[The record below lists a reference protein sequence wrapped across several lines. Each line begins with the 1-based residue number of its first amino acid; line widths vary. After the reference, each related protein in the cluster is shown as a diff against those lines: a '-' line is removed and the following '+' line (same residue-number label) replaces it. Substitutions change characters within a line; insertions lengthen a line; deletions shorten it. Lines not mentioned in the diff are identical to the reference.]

1 MTGLHWKSA
10 RCTEVIH
17 PYIEGTGNALER
29 HEWGKIFLREAA
41 LSEKTGLLS
50 RVFFH
55 AGMKPA
61 LSLEVQAAGTNTEI
75 ISGTSG
81 RYRVGE
87 SIGRG
92 GLGEVYRA
100 EDTQLHRLVAIKRM
114 HSEDIEAG
122 ERAEKVIQ
130 EARHLAAL
138 QHPNI
143 VTVYDVIEDRG
154 DVLVVM
160 ELLRGRTLQD
170 IVESAPLLEQDLV
183 KVMQQTLEGLIAAHA
198 LGMLH
203 RDIKPGNLMLVDLP
217 SGAFQVKILDFGLA
231 KIAPEPSSQTLDQT
245 GALLGSVYTMS
256 PEQFEGRPL
265 DVRSDL
271 YSLGCV
277 AYFALTGYYPFN
289 GKNVPEVICA
299 HLQRRMAP
307 LKTLR
312 EDLSPDLCDW
322 VSRLMATYPE
332 HRPQSAAGAL
342 EELQAVLGTKA
353 PETSAAPGAAVPVP
367 QISAPPQRRWAG
379 IGVAVAV
386 LVICGVYF
394 QQFLKPAKP
403 PAVATPAVSAVPAVP
418 VTDTAA
424 LIAQVGKPVVVE
436 GEIERT
442 GVNKAGTIRFLNF
455 LGTRRGDLTLV
466 FFAERA
472 PAEFTEDRIASYIG
486 KKVRVN
492 GMVTV
497 YDGTPQITID
507 SFSQIETL

>member
-1 MTGLHWKSA
+1 MAGLNWKSA
-10 RCTEVIH
+10 HRSEVIH
-17 PYIEGTGNALER
+17 PYIEGTGYALER
-29 HEWGKIFLREAA
+29 HKWGKIFTPL
-41 LSEKTGLLS
+41 
-50 RVFFH
+50 RVFRGGVFFFLPGTEV
-55 AGMKPA
+55 AF
-61 LSLEVQAAGTNTEI
+61 SSNVQAVGTNTEI

-81 RYRVGE
+81 RYRVGD

-92 GLGEVYRA
+92 GLGEVFRA
-100 EDTQLHRLVAIKRM
+100 EDTQLHRQVAIKRM

-160 ELLRGRTLQD
+160 ELLRGRTLQE
-170 IVESAPLLEQDLV
+170 IVESAPLLELDFV
-183 KVMQQTLEGLIAAHA
+183 NVMRQTLEGLIAAHS
-198 LGMLH
+198 LEMLH

-231 KIAPEPSSQTLDQT
+231 KIAVEPSLQTLDQT
-245 GALLGSVYTMS
+245 GALMGSVYTMS

-265 DVRSDL
+265 DARSDL

-307 LKTLR
+307 LKELR
-312 EDLSPDLCDW
+312 TDIAPALCEW
-322 VSRLMATYPE
+322 VGRMMATYPDN
-332 HRPQSAAGAL
+332 RPASAAQAL
-342 EELQAVLGTKA
+342 EELNALANGSRPVPA
-353 PETSAAPGAAVPVP
+353 PARPAPVP
-367 QISAPPQRRWAG
+367 QSTAPTPKPWAG

-386 LVICGVYF
+386 LVLCGLYF
-394 QQFLKPAKP
+394 QQFLKPAAGTP
-403 PAVATPAVSAVPAVP
+403 PAAAATGPTVA

-424 LIAQVGKPVVVE
+424 LLAQEGKRVVVE

-442 GVNKAGTIRFLNF
+442 GVNKAGTVRYLNF

-466 FFAERA
+466 FFTERA
-472 PAEFTEDRIASYIG
+472 SQEFTEERLSGFVG
-486 KKVRVN
+486 KTIRVN
-492 GMVTV
+492 GTV
-497 YDGTPQITID
+497 RVYEGTPQIEID
-507 SFSQIETL
+507 SFSQIEML

>member
-1 MTGLHWKSA
+1 
-10 RCTEVIH
+10 
-17 PYIEGTGNALER
+17 
-29 HEWGKIFLREAA
+29 
-41 LSEKTGLLS
+41 
-50 RVFFH
+50 
-55 AGMKPA
+55 
-61 LSLEVQAAGTNTEI
+61 
-75 ISGTSG
+75 
-81 RYRVGE
+81 VGD

-92 GLGEVYRA
+92 GLGEVFRA

-122 ERAEKVIQ
+122 ERADKVIQ

-170 IVESAPLLEQDLV
+170 IVESAPLLEQDFLT
-183 KVMQQTLEGLIAAHA
+183 VMRQALEGLIAAHS
-198 LGMLH
+198 LEMLH

-231 KIAPEPSSQTLDQT
+231 KIAVEPSLQTMDQT
-245 GALLGSVYTMS
+245 GALMGSVYTMS

-265 DVRSDL
+265 DPRSDL

-307 LKTLR
+307 LKDLR
-312 EDLSPDLCDW
+312 ADISPAICEW
-322 VSRLMATYPE
+322 VGRMMATYPDN
-332 HRPQSAAGAL
+332 RPASAAAAL
-342 EELQAVLGTKA
+342 EELNALVTGKLLEGGSLVASTPA
-353 PETSAAPGAAVPVP
+353 LPASVPVP
-367 QISAPPQRRWAG
+367 QVSPQAAPKPWAA
-379 IGVAVAV
+379 IGVTAVV
-386 LVICGVYF
+386 MIICGIYF
-394 QQFLKPAKP
+394 SQLSKPAQKLVD
-403 PAVATPAVSAVPAVP
+403 PAGAAAAGEVKNIPVS
-418 VTDTAA
+418 DTSA
-424 LIAQVGKPVVVE
+424 LIAQDGKAVTVE

-455 LGTRRGDLTLV
+455 MGTKRGGLTLV
-466 FFAERA
+466 FFSERA
-472 PAEFTEDRIASYIG
+472 PQDFTEERLSTYIG
-486 KKVRVN
+486 KKIRVH
-492 GMVTV
+492 GTVSV
-497 YDGTPQITID
+497 YDGTPQIAID
-507 SFSQIETL
+507 SFSQIEVL

>member
-1 MTGLHWKSA
+1 MAGLHWKSA
-10 RCTEVIH
+10 RRTEVIH

-29 HEWGKIFLREAA
+29 HKWGKIFGRNEAFA
-41 LSEKTGLLS
+41 KFPI
-50 RVFFH
+50 VFQKKGTEI
-55 AGMKPA
+55 AA
-61 LSLEVQAAGTNTEI
+61 TSSVQSVGTNTEI
-75 ISGTSG
+75 VSGTSG

-114 HSEDIEAG
+114 HSEDIEVG
-122 ERAEKVIQ
+122 ERAENVIQ

-170 IVESAPLLEQDLV
+170 IVESAPLLEIDLV

-245 GALLGSVYTMS
+245 GALMGSVYTMS

-307 LKTLR
+307 LKSLR
-312 EDLSPDLCDW
+312 EDLSSGICDW
-322 VSRLMATYPE
+322 VSRMMATYPE
-332 HRPQSAAGAL
+332 HRPQSASDAL
-342 EELQAVLGTKA
+342 EELREVLGTKPAEVTTA
-353 PETSAAPGAAVPVP
+353 PSRAVPVSE
-367 QISAPPQRRWAG
+367 ISAPPQPRRWAG

-386 LVICGVYF
+386 LIICGVYF
-394 QQFLKPAKP
+394 QRFLEPVKP
-403 PAVATPAVSAVPAVP
+403 PAAEIPAVAAIPSVP

-424 LIAQVGKPVVVE
+424 LLAQVGKPVVVE

-455 LGTRRGDLTLV
+455 LGTQRGDLTLV

-472 PAEFTEDRIASYIG
+472 PEDFTEDRIASFIG

>member
-1 MTGLHWKSA
+1 VQG
-10 RCTEVIH
+10 V
-17 PYIEGTGNALER
+17 GT
-29 HEWGKIFLREAA
+29 K
-41 LSEKTGLLS
+41 
-50 RVFFH
+50 
-55 AGMKPA
+55 
-61 LSLEVQAAGTNTEI
+61 TEI

-92 GLGEVYRA
+92 GLGEVFRA

-160 ELLRGRTLQD
+160 ELLRGRTLQE
-170 IVESAPLLEQDLV
+170 IVEAAPLLEADFV
-183 KVMQQTLEGLIAAHA
+183 NVMRQALEGLIAAHS
-198 LGMLH
+198 LEMLH

-231 KIAPEPSSQTLDQT
+231 KIAVEPSLQTLDQT
-245 GALLGSVYTMS
+245 GALMGSVYTMS

-265 DVRSDL
+265 DARSDL

-307 LKTLR
+307 LKELR
-312 EDLSPDLCDW
+312 ADISPAVCEW
-322 VSRLMATYPE
+322 VGRMMATYPDS
-332 HRPQSAAGAL
+332 RPASAAQAL
-342 EELQAVLGTKA
+342 EELTAIVQGHPPQPK
-353 PETSAAPGAAVPVP
+353 PSASHAVPVP
-367 QISAPPQRRWAG
+367 QIGTAPTPKPWAG

-386 LVICGVYF
+386 LILCGIYLH
-394 QQFLKPAKP
+394 QLLKPAEKP
-403 PAVATPAVSAVPAVP
+403 
-418 VTDTAA
+418 AA
-424 LIAQVGKPVVVE
+424 A
-436 GEIERT
+436 
-442 GVNKAGTIRFLNF
+442 
-455 LGTRRGDLTLV
+455 
-466 FFAERA
+466 A
-472 PAEFTEDRIASYIG
+472 PAAAQAASLPATETKDS
-486 KKVRVN
+486 
-492 GMVTV
+492 
-497 YDGTPQITID
+497 PQAG
-507 SFSQIETL
+507 EAKP

>member
-1 MTGLHWKSA
+1 
-10 RCTEVIH
+10 
-17 PYIEGTGNALER
+17 
-29 HEWGKIFLREAA
+29 
-41 LSEKTGLLS
+41 
-50 RVFFH
+50 
-55 AGMKPA
+55 
-61 LSLEVQAAGTNTEI
+61 VQAVGTNTEI

-81 RYRVGE
+81 RYRVGD

-92 GLGEVYRA
+92 GLGEVFRA

-160 ELLRGRTLQD
+160 ELLRGRTIQD
-170 IVESAPLLEQDLV
+170 IVESAPLLEVDFINL
-183 KVMQQTLEGLIAAHA
+183 MRQTLEGLIAAHS
-198 LGMLH
+198 LEMLH

-231 KIAPEPSSQTLDQT
+231 KIVVEPSLQTMDQT
-245 GALLGSVYTMS
+245 GALMGSVYTMS

-265 DVRSDL
+265 DARSDL

-277 AYFALTGYYPFN
+277 AYFSLTGYYPFN

-307 LKTLR
+307 LKDLR
-312 EDLSPDLCDW
+312 ADISPAICEW
-322 VSRLMATYPE
+322 IGHMMATYPDN
-332 HRPQSAAGAL
+332 RPQSAALAL
-342 EELQAVLGTKA
+342 DELNAIAAGKSAELAV
-353 PETSAAPGAAVPVP
+353 AAASPVPVP
-367 QISAPPQRRWAG
+367 AAEVAPPHAPKPWA
-379 IGVAVAV
+379 GVAVAV
-386 LVICGVYF
+386 AVLIICGVYF
-394 QQFLKPAKP
+394 QQFLKPAEKPSVP
-403 PAVATPAVSAVPAVP
+403 PAAAAETSVP

-424 LIAQVGKPVVVE
+424 FLAKDGKSVTVE

-455 LGTRRGDLTLV
+455 LGTKRGGLTLV

-472 PAEFTEDRIASYIG
+472 PADFTEERLSSYIG
-486 KKVRVN
+486 KKIRVN
-492 GMVTV
+492 GTVSV
-497 YDGTPQITID
+497 YDGTPQITVD
-507 SFSQIETL
+507 SFAQIETL

>member
-1 MTGLHWKSA
+1 MRWNGTSGAKFFDRRVIFLA
-10 RCTEVIH
+10 RRFYFVIFPKGGTEVAS
-17 PYIEGTGNALER
+17 Y
-29 HEWGKIFLREAA
+29 
-41 LSEKTGLLS
+41 
-50 RVFFH
+50 
-55 AGMKPA
+55 
-61 LSLEVQAAGTNTEI
+61 VQVVGTNTEI

-81 RYRVGE
+81 RYKVGD

-92 GLGEVYRA
+92 GLGEVFRA

-170 IVESAPLLEQDLV
+170 IVESAPLLEQDFLN
-183 KVMQQTLEGLIAAHA
+183 VMRQTLEGLIAAHS
-198 LGMLH
+198 LEMLH

-231 KIAPEPSSQTLDQT
+231 KIAVEPSLQTMDQT

-265 DVRSDL
+265 DPRSDL

-307 LKTLR
+307 LKDLR
-312 EDLSPDLCDW
+312 ADVSPAICEW
-322 VSRLMATYPE
+322 VGRMMATYPE
-332 HRPQSAAGAL
+332 NRPASATQAL
-342 EELQAVLGTKA
+342 EELAGIGTTAKPADGVQQASVSGT
-353 PETSAAPGAAVPVP
+353 VPVP
-367 QISAPPQRRWAG
+367 QVPAPPAAPKPWAG
-379 IGVAVAV
+379 IIVTVIII
-386 LVICGVYF
+386 LICGIYLSQVS
-394 QQFLKPAKP
+394 KPASKP
-403 PAVATPAVSAVPAVP
+403 VEAPAAAAVTAIP

-424 LIAQVGKPVVVE
+424 FIAKDGKAVTVE

-455 LGTRRGDLTLV
+455 KDTKRGDLTLV
-466 FFAERA
+466 FFSERA
-472 PAEFTEDRIASYIG
+472 PQDFTEERLSEYIG
-486 KKVRVN
+486 KKIRVN
-492 GMVTV
+492 GTVSV
-497 YDGTPQITID
+497 YDGTPQISVD
-507 SFSQIETL
+507 SFAQIETL

>member
-1 MTGLHWKSA
+1 MGD
-10 RCTEVIH
+10 
-17 PYIEGTGNALER
+17 
-29 HEWGKIFLREAA
+29 
-41 LSEKTGLLS
+41 
-50 RVFFH
+50 
-55 AGMKPA
+55 
-61 LSLEVQAAGTNTEI
+61 
-75 ISGTSG
+75 
-81 RYRVGE
+81 

-92 GLGEVYRA
+92 GLGEVFRA

-122 ERAEKVIQ
+122 ERADKVIQ

-170 IVESAPLLEQDLV
+170 IVESAPLLEQDFLT
-183 KVMQQTLEGLIAAHA
+183 VMRQALEGLIAAHS
-198 LGMLH
+198 LEMLH

-231 KIAPEPSSQTLDQT
+231 KIAVEPSLQTMDQT
-245 GALLGSVYTMS
+245 GALMGSVYTMS

-265 DVRSDL
+265 DPRSDL

-307 LKTLR
+307 LKDLR
-312 EDLSPDLCDW
+312 ADISPAICEW
-322 VSRLMATYPE
+322 VGRMMATYPDN
-332 HRPQSAAGAL
+332 RPASAAAAL
-342 EELQAVLGTKA
+342 EELNALVTGKLLEGGSLVASTPA
-353 PETSAAPGAAVPVP
+353 LPASVPVP
-367 QISAPPQRRWAG
+367 QVSPQAAPKPWAA
-379 IGVAVAV
+379 IGVTAVV
-386 LVICGVYF
+386 MIICGIYF
-394 QQFLKPAKP
+394 SQLSKPAQKLVD
-403 PAVATPAVSAVPAVP
+403 PAGAAAGEVKNIPVS
-418 VTDTAA
+418 DTSA
-424 LIAQVGKPVVVE
+424 LIAQDGKAVTVE

-455 LGTRRGDLTLV
+455 MGTKRGGLTLV
-466 FFAERA
+466 FFSERA
-472 PAEFTEDRIASYIG
+472 PQDFTEERLSTYIG
-486 KKVRVN
+486 KKIRVRGTVS
-492 GMVTV
+492 V
-497 YDGTPQITID
+497 YDGTPQIAID
-507 SFSQIETL
+507 SFSQIEVL

>member
-1 MTGLHWKSA
+1 MDPTRRDFFPERLREG
-10 RCTEVIH
+10 TEVAFFQVVQGV
-17 PYIEGTGNALER
+17 GT
-29 HEWGKIFLREAA
+29 K
-41 LSEKTGLLS
+41 
-50 RVFFH
+50 
-55 AGMKPA
+55 
-61 LSLEVQAAGTNTEI
+61 TEI

-92 GLGEVYRA
+92 GLGEVFRA

-160 ELLRGRTLQD
+160 ELLRGRTLQE
-170 IVESAPLLEQDLV
+170 IVEAAPLLEADFV
-183 KVMQQTLEGLIAAHA
+183 NVMRQALEGLIAAHS
-198 LGMLH
+198 LEMLH

-231 KIAPEPSSQTLDQT
+231 KIAVEPSLQTLDQT
-245 GALLGSVYTMS
+245 GALMGSVYTMS

-265 DVRSDL
+265 DARSDL

-307 LKTLR
+307 LKELR
-312 EDLSPDLCDW
+312 ADISPAVCEW
-322 VSRLMATYPE
+322 VGRMMATYPDS
-332 HRPQSAAGAL
+332 RPASAAQAL
-342 EELQAVLGTKA
+342 EELTAIVQGHPPQPK
-353 PETSAAPGAAVPVP
+353 PSASHAVPVP
-367 QISAPPQRRWAG
+367 QIGTAPTPKPWAG

-386 LVICGVYF
+386 LILCGIYLH
-394 QQFLKPAKP
+394 QLLKPAEKP
-403 PAVATPAVSAVPAVP
+403 
-418 VTDTAA
+418 AA
-424 LIAQVGKPVVVE
+424 A
-436 GEIERT
+436 
-442 GVNKAGTIRFLNF
+442 
-455 LGTRRGDLTLV
+455 
-466 FFAERA
+466 A
-472 PAEFTEDRIASYIG
+472 PAAAQAASLPATETKDS
-486 KKVRVN
+486 
-492 GMVTV
+492 
-497 YDGTPQITID
+497 PQAG
-507 SFSQIETL
+507 EAKP

>member
-1 MTGLHWKSA
+1 MELAVHSA
-10 RCTEVIH
+10 
-17 PYIEGTGNALER
+17 
-29 HEWGKIFLREAA
+29 
-41 LSEKTGLLS
+41 
-50 RVFFH
+50 
-55 AGMKPA
+55 
-61 LSLEVQAAGTNTEI
+61 VQAVGTNTEI

-92 GLGEVYRA
+92 GLGEVFRA

-170 IVESAPLLEQDLV
+170 IVESAPLLEQDLGN
-183 KVMQQTLEGLIAAHA
+183 VMRQALEGLIAAHA

-245 GALLGSVYTMS
+245 GALMGSVYTMS

-307 LKTLR
+307 LKSLR
-312 EDLSPDLCDW
+312 EDLSPYLCEW
-322 VSRLMATYPE
+322 VGRMMATYPE
-332 HRPQSAAGAL
+332 HRPQSAGEAL
-342 EELQAVLGTKA
+342 EELKEVLGARATETVSA
-353 PETSAAPGAAVPVP
+353 PVEPAPVVENF
-367 QISAPPQRRWAG
+367 APPQRRWAG

-386 LVICGVYF
+386 LIVCGVYF
-394 QQFLKPAKP
+394 QKSRKPAKP
-403 PAVATPAVSAVPAVP
+403 PETVAQSVAPAPVVP

-424 LIAQVGKPVVVE
+424 LIAQAGKPVIVE
-436 GEIERT
+436 GEVERT
-442 GVNKAGTIRFLNF
+442 GTNRAGTIRFLNF
-455 LGTRRGDLTLV
+455 LGTHRGDLTLV
-466 FFAERA
+466 FFRERA
-472 PAEFTEDRIASYIG
+472 PADFTEERISGYIG
-486 KKVRVN
+486 KKVRVK
-492 GMVTV
+492 GEVTV
-497 YDGTPQITID
+497 YEGTPQITID